1 MRGLGGGAGVKHTRV
16 MVADLPETTTVAGA
30 VLLDRPDAAWL
41 ARYGRDVPPAVLTAV
56 IDGEVVF
63 ATAADAAVGRGAV
76 TTAPDG
82 TRWLWHFGCSRPG
95 RAPQARPRRA
105 LCRALLAWGA
115 DRGAERVYVQVLTDN
130 AAAIALYASLGFGLH
145 HHHRYV
151 DARDLT
157 TRRV

>member
-1 MRGLGGGAGVKHTRV
+1 
-16 MVADLPETTTVAGA
+16 ADLPETTTVAGA

-41 ARYGRDVPPAVLTAV
+41 ARYGRGVPPEVLTAV
-56 IDGEVVF
+56 VDGEVVF

-82 TRWLWHFGCSRPG
+82 TRWLGISAVHVPG
-95 RAPQARPRRA
+95 EHRRRGHARA

-151 DARDLT
+151 DARDLIA
-157 TRRV
+157 RRV